1 MATKTLKEKKTDK
14 IAKVLHEA
22 KMGQLHSGKGGKVVT
37 NPKQKI
43 AIALSEAEKI
53 GKKKK

>member
-1 MATKTLKEKKTDK
+1 MATKTLKEKKADK